1 VAPLAEDVE
10 RAVVAVR
17 ELVVSRRERVR
28 LAVPSGFTGFFAERI
43 ARLREERPRLSVEIL
58 SGARAVDL
66 KRGEADLAI
75 RIGPVTDADL
85 VMRKLCEVG
94 WSLYASRTYLARRP
108 APADPGDLTGHEVI
122 VYDGNLAGLP
132 AAKWMEEHAVKAT
145 IALRMRETT
154 EMLTA
159 AAAGVGLAVL
169 PCYLADAE
177 PMLVRLTPTV
187 LATRNASL
195 VYRREARLS
204 EPVRSVIRFVVDVMR
219 EHVEQLTGTPAQR

>member
-1 VAPLAEDVE
+1 
-10 RAVVAVR
+10 
-17 ELVVSRRERVR
+17 
-28 LAVPSGFTGFFAERI
+28 
-43 ARLREERPRLSVEIL
+43 
-58 SGARAVDL
+58 
-66 KRGEADLAI
+66 
-75 RIGPVTDADL
+75 
-85 VMRKLCEVG
+85 
-94 WSLYASRTYLARRP
+94 
-108 APADPGDLTGHEVI
+108 
-122 VYDGNLAGLP
+122 
-132 AAKWMEEHAVKAT
+132 MEEHAVKAT